1 MKKSYQKII
10 FLLISIVAVSTLSGC
25 TSDKKVKNYLQA
37 LLDTSYKNDA
47 AIFVDMKLG
56 SEEEAQEL
64 YERGID
70 TGVGVFCSKLGVP
83 DAYRESFRQ
92 VYMDML
98 GKVRYTVDTAEK
110 QSDGSYVV
118 TVTYE
123 KMNIFKP
130 ALERYQEAVAA
141 LAASWQDAEEPPAEE
156 ALAESVYMEFRNS
169 MESVL
174 SEVQYDEAA
183 TMTVRIELL
192 ENIYTPNTEDIAELE
207 KALFDGE

>member
-25 TSDKKVKNYLQA
+25 KSDKKVKNYLQA
-37 LLDTSYKNDA
+37 LLDASYKNDA

>member
-37 LLDTSYKNDA
+37 LLDASYKNDA

-56 SEEEAQEL
+56 SEEEAQAL
-64 YERGID
+64 YDRGID
-70 TGVGVFCSKLGVP
+70 TGVGVFCSKLGVA

-98 GKVRYTVDTAEK
+98 GKVRYTVDHAEK

>member
-37 LLDTSYKNDA
+37 LLDASYKNDA

-98 GKVRYTVDTAEK
+98 GKVRYTVDTAAK

>member
-1 MKKSYQKII
+1 MKKNYQKII

-37 LLDTSYKNDA
+37 LLDASYKNDA

>member
-37 LLDTSYKNDA
+37 LLDASYKNDA

-98 GKVRYTVDTAEK
+98 GKVRYTVDHAEK

>member
-37 LLDTSYKNDA
+37 LLDASYKNDA

-156 ALAESVYMEFRNS
+156 ALADSVYMEFRNS

>member
-10 FLLISIVAVSTLSGC
+10 FLLISIVVVSTLSGC

-37 LLDTSYKNDA
+37 LLDASYKNDA

-64 YERGID
+64 YTRGID
-70 TGVGVFCSKLGVP
+70 TGVGVFCSKLGVA
-83 DAYRESFRQ
+83 DAYKESFRQ

-141 LAASWQDAEEPPAEE
+141 MAASWQEAEEPPTEE
-156 ALAESVYMEFRNS
+156 ALAESVYMEFKNS

-192 ENIYTPNTEDIAELE
+192 ENIYTPNTDDIAELE

>member
-1 MKKSYQKII
+1 MMMKPREME
-10 FLLISIVAVSTLSGC
+10 VMLSLPQLSRLAGY
-25 TSDKKVKNYLQA
+25 KKH
-37 LLDTSYKNDA
+37 
-47 AIFVDMKLG
+47 
-56 SEEEAQEL
+56 L

>member
-37 LLDTSYKNDA
+37 LLDASYKNDA

-130 ALERYQEAVAA
+130 TLERYQEAVAA

>member
-1 MKKSYQKII
+1 M
-10 FLLISIVAVSTLSGC
+10 
-25 TSDKKVKNYLQA
+25 
-37 LLDTSYKNDA
+37 
-47 AIFVDMKLG
+47 
-56 SEEEAQEL
+56 
-64 YERGID
+64 
-70 TGVGVFCSKLGVP
+70 
-83 DAYRESFRQ
+83 
-92 VYMDML
+92 
-98 GKVRYTVDTAEK
+98 
-110 QSDGSYVV
+110 
-118 TVTYE
+118 
-123 KMNIFKP
+123 
-130 ALERYQEAVAA
+130 AA

>member
-37 LLDTSYKNDA
+37 LLDASYKNDA

-110 QSDGSYVV
+110 QSDSSYVV

>member
-37 LLDTSYKNDA
+37 LLDASYKNDA

-123 KMNIFKP
+123 KMNILKP

>member
-1 MKKSYQKII
+1 MKKSYHKII

-37 LLDTSYKNDA
+37 LLDASYKNDA

>member
-1 MKKSYQKII
+1 MKKRYQKII
-10 FLLISIVAVSTLSGC
+10 FLLMSIVAVSTLSGC

-37 LLDTSYKNDA
+37 LLDASYKNDA